1 MPKKIYHVNLTADEK
16 ADLQT
21 LIGKGKTAARKITR
35 ARILL
40 LADVGKKD
48 DEIMA
53 SLQTGRSTVERTRKK
68 FIEGGVACA
77 INEKPRPGGQCKL
90 DAKAEATLIALAC
103 SDAPEG
109 RSSWTM
115 QLLADRLVDMGM
127 VDSISDETVR
137 RYLKKTT

>member
-48 DEIMA
+48 DAIMA

-68 FIEGGVACA
+68 FIEGGVAWA
-77 INEKPRPGGQCKL
+77 INEKPRPGGQHKL

-115 QLLADRLVDMGM
+115 QLLADQLVDMGM

-137 RYLKKTT
+137 RYLKKTI